1 MATSNNKNNK
11 NGKREKADWFEA
23 LCTMGESSDKSK
35 SAGKNSSTTAKNTR
49 KSGASNTASRTR
61 VQNRSD
67 DPFENDR
74 PPFDDADIPPFDASE
89 ETVADSVFK
98 EQSASG
104 RSKSQTQR
112 KSRSTQSGKGKS
124 AGKGTA
130 ASTRAKTK
138 QSMGGE
144 RRVAD
149 VIYFLQPYAVFLLG
163 ALLAIEMLLSFFM
176 SGGEYAWTRDT
187 QPFRWFGYY
196 LEYLLFGLFGYG
208 AYLVP
213 AMMMYLS
220 FDRLRNG
227 KRRTGKGIMA
237 SGIVL
242 LLPAVIHV
250 CLVNAAVAGV
260 PDTARIGE
268 LYTTGAA
275 HMSAGVIPGL
285 LAYIF
290 NVGLGV
296 IGTVIVGVFLLL
308 LLGVLLVGLTPAM
321 LWERLREA
329 MQDRKEKTRRVR
341 DREMELREER
351 GLAPRDALVRSALDP
366 EQKAA
371 ADMDRR
377 IHRRLDREQERME
390 QEALREA
397 ERSDRMERA
406 KTAKRRAAP
415 PTVQSEPS
423 EDEFDPV
430 GALISRQTLK
440 DTQQKAEKK
449 QDKDKA
455 PKKKK
460 EEENTL
466 PVAHMEAADE
476 LPDMTAVDESV
487 KEDTLD
493 AIFGEVIE
501 LPEEEDP
508 AYARKEKSKKG
519 RAVEIPAEEE
529 KPEEDELNVYP
540 AHAEIELDLEAPM
553 PEDDEIAELFTG
565 GATVVAAPAEPS
577 AAPAEAEIMPADI
590 DELYEDMDGALLTDE
605 EEGMQ
610 TLQGD
615 GGVTIKVETL
625 TREERERGAKIV
637 TPAQKEEFAKV
648 RPYTFPKIDL
658 LEPEPGDGGVTEV
671 MLQQKA
677 IRLRD
682 TLTSFNVRVESV
694 TYVGGPTVT
703 RYEVKPAPGVKVAS
717 ITRLSDDIAMGLE
730 SSGAVRI
737 EAPIPGKNAV
747 GIEVP
752 NDKRN
757 TVYLR
762 GLIDAETFKGAKSRV
777 TCCLGKG
784 VGGMSVYLDI
794 NKMPHLLIAGAT
806 GTGKSVCIN
815 SLIMSLLYK
824 AKPDEVKLLMIDP
837 KTVEFSVYK
846 DIPHLM
852 APIICDPKRAAGALN
867 LAVQE
872 MERRYELMRTV
883 GVRNI
888 AGYNTATENDRYE
901 HPYIPQMVIIIDELA
916 DLMMTAKNEVEAS
929 IVRLAQK
936 ARAAGIHLILGT
948 QRPSVDVITGL
959 IKANVPSRISFTV
972 TSQIDSRTI
981 LDNAGAEKLLGMGD
995 MLYAPI
1001 GSSKPQRVQGCFV
1014 SDDEVE
1020 RIVDYIRR
1028 NNDEVRYDQNFLD
1041 NLDREAELIGNKRE
1055 ARDEYDDDGEIGDL
1069 DPKFYEALGVA
1080 VKNKRIST
1088 SLLQRTIMVG
1098 YGRAAKIL
1106 DQMEEKGF
1114 IGPASGNK
1122 PREILIS
1129 EEAYRELMVNQ
1140 D

>member
-1 MATSNNKNNK
+1 MANNKK
-11 NGKREKADWFEA
+11 NDKKQKTDWFEA
-23 LCTMGESSDKSK
+23 LCSIGESDEATKTSRSRSGGSRST
-35 SAGKNSSTTAKNTR
+35 SAAKGD
-49 KSGASNTASRTR
+49 SSRTR
-61 VQNRSD
+61 VQSRSD
-67 DPFENDR
+67 S
-74 PPFDDADIPPFDASE
+74 PFDDKDIPPFDPE
-89 ETVADSVFK
+89 EESVADTIFGEEKSSVRATAPK
-98 EQSASG
+98 RPRAAQGNGAAAKKG
-104 RSKSQTQR
+104 
-112 KSRSTQSGKGKS
+112 GKGAS
-124 AGKGTA
+124 STRTDKGTRREQQPVA
-130 ASTRAKTK
+130 
-138 QSMGGE
+138 E
-144 RRVAD
+144 PRRVAD
-149 VIYFLQPYAVFLLG
+149 VVYFLQPYVVFVLG
-163 ALLAIEMLLSFFM
+163 AFLVIEMLLSFAM
-176 SGGEYAWTRDT
+176 SGGDYGWTRDT
-187 QPFRWFGYY
+187 QPFRWVGYY
-196 LEYLLFGLFGYG
+196 LEYLLFGVLGHG
-208 AYLVP
+208 AYLLP
-213 AMMMYLS
+213 ALMMYLS
-220 FDRLRNG
+220 FDRLRRG
-227 KRRTGKGIMA
+227 RGRSIKGIMA
-237 SGIVL
+237 AGIVL
-242 LLPAVIHV
+242 LLPAIIHV
-250 CLVNAAVAGV
+250 CQINAGVAGV
-260 PDTARIGE
+260 PNTMQIGE

-296 IGTVIVGVFLLL
+296 IGTLIVGIFLLIL
-308 LLGVLLVGLTPAM
+308 LTALLFGLTPGAV
-321 LWERLREA
+321 WEKLRGVL
-329 MQDRKEKTRRVR
+329 QQRKENKDKAR
-341 DREMELREER
+341 DREIEMRQER
-351 GLAPRDALVRSALDP
+351 GLAPSEALLRGTMAP
-366 EQKAA
+366 EERAA
-371 ADMDRR
+371 AEMDHR
-377 IHRRLDREQERME
+377 IARKLDREQEKLA
-390 QEALREA
+390 QQALREA
-397 ERSDRMERA
+397 DRSDRMEEA
-406 KTAKRRAAP
+406 KDAKGGKRRTKVSSEEDAEFEPIDMLIRRERGQGSDKAADGEAVAAP
-415 PTVQSEPS
+415 
-423 EDEFDPV
+423 
-430 GALISRQTLK
+430 K
-440 DTQQKAEKK
+440 EKK
-449 QDKDKA
+449 EKTKRV
-455 PKKKK
+455 KK
-460 EEENTL
+460 EDPAAQVVPAEQVATDEMQ
-466 PVAHMEAADE
+466 PVDPTDE
-476 LPDMTAVDESV
+476 LPD
-487 KEDTLD
+487 EDAPTM
-493 AIFGEVIE
+493 IFGEVSD

-508 AYARKEKSKKG
+508 AFSKKA
-519 RAVEIPAEEE
+519 REVKPIPVQETPDAAEETLT
-529 KPEEDELNVYP
+529 EELSVYP
-540 AHAEIELDLEAPM
+540 TQAEIELDMDEPL
-553 PEDDEIAELFTG
+553 PEDDELEALFTG
-565 GATVVAAPAEPS
+565 GVSERQLNEN
-577 AAPAEAEIMPADI
+577 EADGGAGEILPADLGEIYEELEDI
-590 DELYEDMDGALLTDE
+590 DSDDADDDGLL
-605 EEGMQ
+605 

-615 GGVTIKVETL
+615 GGVTIKIDAL
-625 TREERERGAKIV
+625 SDAERQRGAVILP
-637 TPAQKEEFAKV
+637 PADKEEYAKV

-658 LEPEPGDGGVTEV
+658 LNPEPEDGGVTEA

-682 TLTSFNVRVESV
+682 TLNSFNVRVESV

-730 SSGAVRI
+730 ASGAVRI

-752 NDKRN
+752 NDKRS

-762 GLIDAETFKGAKSRV
+762 GLIDCDAFRTAKSRV
-777 TCCLGKG
+777 TCCLGEG
-784 VGGMSVYLDI
+784 VGGVSVYLNI
-794 NKMPHLLIAGAT
+794 EKMPHLLIAGAT

-852 APIICDPKRAAGALN
+852 APIITDSKRAAGALN

-888 AGYNTATENDRYE
+888 AGYNAATENDRYE

-972 TSQIDSRTI
+972 TSQVDSRTI
-981 LDNAGAEKLLGMGD
+981 LDNAGAEKLLGIGD

-1014 SDDEVE
+1014 SDEEVE
-1020 RIVDYIRR
+1020 KIVEYIRR

-1055 ARDEYDDDGEIGDL
+1055 SRDEYDDDGEGSGEL
-1069 DPKFYEALGVA
+1069 DPKFYEALGIA

-1088 SLLQRTIMVG
+1088 SLLQRAISIG

-1129 EEAYRELMVNQ
+1129 EDAYRELMVNK